1 MDGYVIDGYI
11 KFVLK
16 DLKEY
21 IENVLETGII
31 DNEFI
36 TELENRAEQLRRWY
50 DENALKSLDELLEEL
65 LGNEEADSDG
75 CHK

>member
-50 DENALKSLDELLEEL
+50 NENALKSLDELLEEL
-65 LGNEEADSDG
+65 LGNSEEADSDG
-75 CHK
+75 C

>member
-1 MDGYVIDGYI
+1 MDSYVIDGYI

-50 DENALKSLDELLEEL
+50 TENTLKSLDELLEEL
-65 LGNEEADSDG
+65 LGNSEEANRR
-75 CHK
+75 KQK

>member
-65 LGNEEADSDG
+65 LGNSEEADSD
-75 CHK
+75 

>member
-50 DENALKSLDELLEEL
+50 NENALKSLDELLEEL
-65 LGNEEADSDG
+65 LGNSEEVDSDAD
-75 CHK
+75 

>member
-50 DENALKSLDELLEEL
+50 NENALKSLDELLEEL
-65 LGNEEADSDG
+65 LGKSEEADSD
-75 CHK
+75 

>member
-1 MDGYVIDGYI
+1 MGSYVIDGYI

-50 DENALKSLDELLEEL
+50 NENALKSLDELLEEL
-65 LGNEEADSDG
+65 LGNSEEADSNG
-75 CHK
+75 C

>member
-1 MDGYVIDGYI
+1 MDSYMMDGYIE
-11 KFVLK
+11 FVLK

-50 DENALKSLDELLEEL
+50 DENAFQSSFHRD
-65 LGNEEADSDG
+65 
-75 CHK
+75 

>member
-1 MDGYVIDGYI
+1 MDSYVIDGYI

>member
-11 KFVLK
+11 KFILK

-65 LGNEEADSDG
+65 LGNSEEADSD
-75 CHK
+75 

>member
-50 DENALKSLDELLEEL
+50 NENALKSLDELLEEL
-65 LGNEEADSDG
+65 LGNSEEADSD
-75 CHK
+75 